1 MIKLGLVGAFGYHA
15 QAFSKILNQ
24 YTPDTWKELGLLPD
38 TEFAE
43 ALTQTHIVKVW
54 DKDLSLAKELASKF
68 GIKEVVEKLES
79 VGKGVDGVIIV
90 DQNGGRKHHL
100 LSHYFLKNNIP
111 TFLDKPLADTLEE
124 AEEIFA
130 LVREKGTL
138 FMSCS
143 ALRFALEVE
152 QARKAIKEIGPI
164 SIANC
169 IGPGHPVN
177 YGIHTLEFCLSVLG
191 SGVKS
196 VYNIGSDNASMTKLT
211 YQGGVP
217 EVCIQIGAEIKNQYR
232 LTICGKEEWV
242 GIVPTEV
249 GTYGYGNM
257 LKNYIA
263 MLVKKE
269 SPIALEETEDIIKV
283 LLASAESLKIGKP
296 VELKSFGK

>member
-15 QAFSKILNQ
+15 QAFSGIINK
-24 YTPDTWKELGLLPD
+24 YDSARWKELGLLEGTD
-38 TEFAE
+38 FDRE
-43 ALTQTHIVKVW
+43 LTQARIVKIW
-54 DKDLSLAKELASKF
+54 DKDKTLAEELAGKF
-68 GIKEVVEKLES
+68 DITEVVGELET
-79 VGKGVDGVIIV
+79 VGEGVDGVIIV

-100 LSHYFLKNNIP
+100 LSHYFIENNIP

-196 VYNIGSDNASMTKLT
+196 VYNIGSDNAAMTKLT

-242 GIVPTEV
+242 SIVPTEV

-269 SPIALEETEDIIKV
+269 SPIDLEETEDIIKV